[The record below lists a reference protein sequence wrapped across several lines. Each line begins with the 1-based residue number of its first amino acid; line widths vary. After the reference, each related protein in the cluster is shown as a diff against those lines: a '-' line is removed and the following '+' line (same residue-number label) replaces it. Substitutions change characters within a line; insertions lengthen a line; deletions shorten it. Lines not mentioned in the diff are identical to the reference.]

1 MTEYYF
7 VFVLKESLFLNFKR
21 KNNKKCVTHTHRYMR
36 FKELLCI
43 KNAYK
48 KINNRS
54 FIVMD
59 FIYHNCALCNYK
71 TKRKFDLKRHQN
83 AMHNKPTL
91 NNEEDNIS
99 TNNFNFVGDNFNF
112 VGDNFNYVGND
123 NKCNK
128 CNKILSSKYYLQKHL
143 VICKGVSNP
152 LECHLCHK
160 IYACRTSKS
169 KHLKICREK
178 SLQLVPIVEEPILEV
193 VPIPSQQQ
201 SQQLVQAAPQPI
213 NNNTQIILN
222 NNKTYNNNC
231 NNTYNINL
239 IRFNE
244 EELKIDFDSNH
255 LEEENNIIHKLYI
268 IAPEDG
274 FRKFYKK
281 LFENKNNQMVIKK
294 SLRHTYSKVHTGLNI
309 WQIMLD
315 DYIYHI
321 IMHFISETML
331 SYIYNHTKNKQY
343 TSHQTFKCLIVN
355 FFKFQNTINTKM
367 KH

>member
-1 MTEYYF
+1 MI
-7 VFVLKESLFLNFKR
+7 S
-21 KNNKKCVTHTHRYMR
+21 KK
-36 FKELLCI
+36 
-43 KNAYK
+43 YK
-48 KINNRS
+48 CS
-54 FIVMD
+54 
-59 FIYHNCALCNYK
+59 LCNYESDK
-71 TKRKFDLKRHQN
+71 KYNINRHMVAKHKKEENTVFKPNDLNPALRHSNLFLKGKNTVLEGKNTVLEGKNTVIEGTKQL
-83 AMHNKPTL
+83 
-91 NNEEDNIS
+91 
-99 TNNFNFVGDNFNF
+99 
-112 VGDNFNYVGND
+112 ND
-123 NKCNK
+123 NKCYK
-128 CNKILSSKYYLQKHL
+128 CNKILSSKKYLQKHL

-160 IYACRTSKS
+160 ILFDSSSKS

-178 SLQLVPIVEEPILEV
+178 SLQLVPIPEEEPILEV
-193 VPIPSQQQ
+193 VPIPSQQP

-268 IAPEDG
+268 IAPEDA

-331 SYIYNHTKNKQY
+331 SYIYNHTKNKQDPKY
-343 TSHQTFKCLIVN
+343 KQLRDYLDCMATKGYSNSKDAKEIEKSYKNHIKSLKYLFNTFKDDDDTEEEI
-355 FFKFQNTINTKM
+355 
-367 KH
+367 

>member
-1 MTEYYF
+1 MI
-7 VFVLKESLFLNFKR
+7 S
-21 KNNKKCVTHTHRYMR
+21 KK
-36 FKELLCI
+36 
-43 KNAYK
+43 YK
-48 KINNRS
+48 CS
-54 FIVMD
+54 S
-59 FIYHNCALCNYK
+59 CNYESDKKYNINRHMVAKHK
-71 TKRKFDLKRHQN
+71 TEDCDISMSNSRNIHE
-83 AMHNKPTL
+83 
-91 NNEEDNIS
+91 NNNVYE
-99 TNNFNFVGDNFNF
+99 NNV
-112 VGDNFNYVGND
+112 ND
-123 NKCNK
+123 NNNAHDGNECNK
-128 CNKILSSKYYLQKHL
+128 CNKILSSKQYLQKHL
-143 VICKGVSNP
+143 LICKGVSNP

-160 IYACRTSKS
+160 IYASRTSKS
-169 KHLKICREK
+169 NHLKICREK
-178 SLQLVPIVEEPILEV
+178 SLQLVPILEEPILEV
-193 VPIPSQQQ
+193 VPISSQQQ

-268 IAPEDG
+268 IAPEDA

-331 SYIYNHTKNKQY
+331 SYIYNHTKNKQDPKY
-343 TSHQTFKCLIVN
+343 KQLRDYLDCMATKGYSNSKDAKEIEKSYKNHIKSLKYLFNTFKDDDDTEEEI
-355 FFKFQNTINTKM
+355 
-367 KH
+367 